1 MMRVDDV
8 NWETQ
13 KAWGRGLG
21 PRAKTSS
28 LGNPQMPGKE
38 EGEVKSF

>member
-13 KAWGRGLG
+13 KAWA
-21 PRAKTSS
+21 RAKASS